1 MWRTL
6 EIDVLFARF
15 RVLGDFYRNEPKV
28 SMEETKDAFTESI
41 PYSESMFGE
50 YGIIL
55 E

>member
-15 RVLGDFYRNEPKV
+15 RALDDFYRNESKV
-28 SMEETKDAFTESI
+28 SMEETKDVFTKSI
-41 PYSESMFGE
+41 SYLESMFRE